1 MDESFI
7 VNLEAPR
14 TVDSKAMLVAGIG
27 VRYNCETSEAIPSQ
41 WQRFNAYAGNLTDQI
56 GDVYYG
62 VCCNSD
68 DENNF
73 DYIAGVEVKDF
84 SGLPDEFSRVRIPA
98 QKYLVFTHRD
108 HISTIRSTM
117 MTIWGKYLPE
127 SQYEVADA
135 PNFER
140 YGPEFDP
147 RTGNGGLEVWIP
159 VEN

>member
-1 MDESFI
+1 MDESLVI
-7 VNLEAPR
+7 NLETPR
-14 TVDSKAMLVAGIG
+14 TENGRQLLIAGIG
-27 VRYNCETSEAIPSQ
+27 ARYNCESSKAIPSQ
-41 WQRFNAYAGNLTDQI
+41 WQQFNPYAGHVSGQV

-73 DYIAGVEVKDF
+73 DYIAGVEVTDF
-84 SGLPDEFSRVRIPA
+84 SDVPDEFSRVRLPA
-98 QKYLVFTHRD
+98 QKYLVFTHKD

-127 SQYEVADA
+127 SGHDVADA

-147 RTGNGGLEVWIP
+147 RTGNGGLEIWIP
-159 VEN
+159 IKN